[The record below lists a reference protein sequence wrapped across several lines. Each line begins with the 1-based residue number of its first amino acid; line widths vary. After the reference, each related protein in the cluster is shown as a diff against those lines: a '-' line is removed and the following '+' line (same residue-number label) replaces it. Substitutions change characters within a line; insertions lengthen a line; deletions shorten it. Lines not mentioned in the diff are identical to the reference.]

1 MSSALERC
9 FIRAALRHYPDWQ
22 YAPHFIG
29 FGRLIKR
36 RILAYTFPRSILET
50 TKPSA
55 RQRLS
60 ASMAYAYFQSTFAA
74 EIKVQSMA
82 KAALHDCCFLT
93 MEDAED
99 FFRPAF
105 LPKLGAKFFKHLA
118 ISLYELFCKKD
129 DSCGS
134 TWQVYQLCLRVF
146 ADELDS
152 RKRYGK

>member
-1 MSSALERC
+1 MSTPFENL
-9 FIRAALRHYPDWQ
+9 FVRAAIRYCPDWEF
-22 YAPHFIG
+22 APHFIG

-60 ASMAYAYFQSTFAA
+60 ASFAYAYFQSTFAA

-105 LPKLGAKFFKHLA
+105 VPALVAKYAKHLA
-118 ISLYELFCKKD
+118 ISIYELFCKKD
-129 DSCGS
+129 DSCSS

-146 ADELDS
+146 SDELDS
-152 RKRYGK
+152 RKRHGK